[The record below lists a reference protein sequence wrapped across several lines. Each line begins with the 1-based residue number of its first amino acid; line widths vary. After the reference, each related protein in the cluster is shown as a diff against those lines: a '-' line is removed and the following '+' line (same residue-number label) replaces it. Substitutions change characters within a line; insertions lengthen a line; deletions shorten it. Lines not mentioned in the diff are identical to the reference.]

1 MNTEPES
8 SLVES
13 EIFVL
18 VEEHKVI
25 EFSLVLESRGVRG
38 ICT

>member
-1 MNTEPES
+1 MKTEPES

-25 EFSLVLESRGVRG
+25 EFSLVLLGE
-38 ICT
+38 